1 MRKSRIEIRKRL
13 MELKQAR
20 LKLEAPTAFSRF
32 LGYSNPKYEAEWFH
46 ILIANYCQMLLE
58 GKIKNLMV
66 FMPPQHGKEIADSQ
80 LVPTPFGFKQ
90 HGKLCVGDYVFGR
103 DGKPVRVLALSPKV
117 KSEYVV
123 TFSDGAE
130 IACHGNHEWLVY
142 DRSRREERV
151 CETKYLATQKIAS
164 GTPNTR
170 GHRYRFQVDAN
181 VCVEYAPQ
189 NVMIDPY
196 TLGGWLGD
204 GCATSSIM
212 HIGGDDVGI
221 IGNSPYDF
229 HENSGSTTR
238 RFYSST
244 FHSLLKQQDQL
255 NNKHIPS
262 EYIFNTV
269 EVRKQLIAGLIDTDG
284 YVYQKNGRV
293 TISNTNKGI
302 IDDAATI
309 LRSLGQSV
317 VITSYEPRKG
327 GHGIVGKQT
336 VYQLCFNPT
345 MNFPTV
351 LERKRT
357 NKLLKRNKRRA
368 IVKIERKKNLEYGRC
383 IQVEGGVYL
392 VGETFIPTH
401 NSEIISRNFPA
412 WALGKNPDLKIV
424 GCSYSSDLAE
434 QFSRS
439 IQRTIDSKEYQSI
452 FPETYLSGSNIR
464 TDTKGFL
471 RNVDIFETV
480 GHRGFYKAVGVGG
493 SLTGTPVD
501 IAIIDDPVK
510 DANEAN
516 STTYRQRVWDWYNT
530 VLSTRL
536 HNDSKQLFIMT
547 RWHEDDLAGRI
558 LKAEPQDWTVLSIPA
573 ICETEHD
580 GNLHSPRHI
589 GDALWE
595 NRHSKRKLEKQKAR
609 APREFSALH
618 QQHPTIE
625 GGNIVKRD
633 WFRRISMAE
642 FIALRFNEPMH
653 FYLDTAYNKKKKN
666 QDNDPSGILAACR
679 IRNNIYLY
687 DAQQVWKEMPDL
699 LRFLPDYM
707 EAHEGNKES
716 ILHIEPKANGISV
729 VQMLREISTL
739 NVKETPTPT
748 DDKEVRLRAVS
759 PRIECGR
766 VYIVEGSWNDDFLDE
781 VCGFPSQ
788 PHDEFVDILG
798 YAINDLYEE
807 DSDVDFDSLDKG
819 MFGL

>member
-1 MRKSRIEIRKRL
+1 MV
-13 MELKQAR
+13 LKQER
-20 LKLEAPTAFSRF
+20 LKLEAPTTFSCF
-32 LGYSNPKYEAEWFH
+32 LGYSNPKYDAEWFH
-46 ILIANYCQMLLE
+46 ILIANHCQMLLE

-66 FMPPQHGKEIADSQ
+66 FMPPQHGK
-80 LVPTPFGFKQ
+80 
-90 HGKLCVGDYVFGR
+90 
-103 DGKPVRVLALSPKV
+103 
-117 KSEYVV
+117 
-123 TFSDGAE
+123 
-130 IACHGNHEWLVY
+130 
-142 DRSRREERV
+142 
-151 CETKYLATQKIAS
+151 
-164 GTPNTR
+164 
-170 GHRYRFQVDAN
+170 
-181 VCVEYAPQ
+181 
-189 NVMIDPY
+189 
-196 TLGGWLGD
+196 
-204 GCATSSIM
+204 
-212 HIGGDDVGI
+212 
-221 IGNSPYDF
+221 
-229 HENSGSTTR
+229 
-238 RFYSST
+238 
-244 FHSLLKQQDQL
+244 
-255 NNKHIPS
+255 
-262 EYIFNTV
+262 
-269 EVRKQLIAGLIDTDG
+269 
-284 YVYQKNGRV
+284 
-293 TISNTNKGI
+293 
-302 IDDAATI
+302 
-309 LRSLGQSV
+309 
-317 VITSYEPRKG
+317 
-327 GHGIVGKQT
+327 
-336 VYQLCFNPT
+336 
-345 MNFPTV
+345 
-351 LERKRT
+351 
-357 NKLLKRNKRRA
+357 
-368 IVKIERKKNLEYGRC
+368 
-383 IQVEGGVYL
+383 
-392 VGETFIPTH
+392 
-401 NSEIISRNFPA
+401 SEIISRNFPA

-439 IQRTIDSKEYQSI
+439 IQRTIDSKEYQGI
-452 FPETYLSGSNIR
+452 FPNTYLNGSNIR
-464 TDTKGFL
+464 TDTKGYL

-536 HNDSKQLFIMT
+536 HNESKQLFIMT

-573 ICETEHD
+573 ICEVEHD

-595 NRHSKRKLEKQKAR
+595 NQHSKRKLEKQKAR
-609 APREFSALH
+609 APREFSALY

-642 FIALRFNEPMH
+642 FTSLRFNEPMH

-699 LRFLPDYM
+699 LRFLPDYID
-707 EAHEGNKES
+707 AHEGNKES
-716 ILHIEPKANGISV
+716 ILHVEPKANGISV

-766 VYIVEGSWNDDFLDE
+766 VYVIEGSWNDDFLDE

-807 DSDVDFDSLDKG
+807 DEDIDFDNLDKS

>member
-1 MRKSRIEIRKRL
+1 

-20 LKLEAPTAFSRF
+20 LKLEAPNTFSRF

-46 ILIANYCQMLLE
+46 ILIADYCQKLLE
-58 GKIKNLMV
+58 GEVKNLMV
-66 FMPPQHGKEIADSQ
+66 FVPPQHGK
-80 LVPTPFGFKQ
+80 
-90 HGKLCVGDYVFGR
+90 
-103 DGKPVRVLALSPKV
+103 
-117 KSEYVV
+117 
-123 TFSDGAE
+123 
-130 IACHGNHEWLVY
+130 
-142 DRSRREERV
+142 
-151 CETKYLATQKIAS
+151 
-164 GTPNTR
+164 
-170 GHRYRFQVDAN
+170 
-181 VCVEYAPQ
+181 
-189 NVMIDPY
+189 
-196 TLGGWLGD
+196 
-204 GCATSSIM
+204 
-212 HIGGDDVGI
+212 
-221 IGNSPYDF
+221 
-229 HENSGSTTR
+229 
-238 RFYSST
+238 
-244 FHSLLKQQDQL
+244 
-255 NNKHIPS
+255 
-262 EYIFNTV
+262 
-269 EVRKQLIAGLIDTDG
+269 
-284 YVYQKNGRV
+284 
-293 TISNTNKGI
+293 
-302 IDDAATI
+302 
-309 LRSLGQSV
+309 
-317 VITSYEPRKG
+317 
-327 GHGIVGKQT
+327 
-336 VYQLCFNPT
+336 
-345 MNFPTV
+345 
-351 LERKRT
+351 
-357 NKLLKRNKRRA
+357 
-368 IVKIERKKNLEYGRC
+368 
-383 IQVEGGVYL
+383 
-392 VGETFIPTH
+392 
-401 NSEIISRNFPA
+401 SEIISRNFPA

-439 IQRTIDSKEYQSI
+439 IQRTIDSKEYAEI
-452 FPETYLSGSNIR
+452 FPNTYLNGSNIR

-573 ICETEHD
+573 ICEQEHD
-580 GNLHSPRHI
+580 GALYSPRHI

-609 APREFSALH
+609 APREFSALY

-633 WFRRISMAE
+633 WFRRVSMAE
-642 FIALRFNEPMH
+642 FTAMRYNEPMH

-807 DSDVDFDSLDKG
+807 DSDIDFDSLEKG